1 MSTVPQSRSRFR
13 LPRLSLPVVIAG
25 ALLLAVAITIAARW
39 AAAPSA
45 DPLAGATL
53 VPVTRGDLRLAVSA
67 TGSVEPNQTAS
78 LSLTL
83 PGRVQ
88 EVLVTVGQTVA
99 AGDPL
104 LRLDDRQLRA
114 DVAAAEAAVA
124 LAQADLQALRERAT
138 PEQQAEAAALVAAA
152 RANLGQIQASVTP
165 ADIAAAQAAVAEAN
179 ARLQTL
185 LAGPTTEQ
193 RVRAETALAQ
203 AQAELERQ
211 RELLSAAKSEA
222 LARVEAQANV
232 VRNAQSAYSDAF
244 WNWEHVKANG
254 TDPRTGRA
262 LNEVEQREFERAF
275 ERAARALADAEAALT
290 QTQIAYQTAVQN
302 EISGLATAE
311 ARVASAQADL
321 EAVLAGPKDDAIAA
335 ARAQLAR
342 AEAELAR
349 LTGSARQN
357 TIAAQQAQ
365 LEAAQA
371 RLAQLTADPRA
382 SDLARAEARLAQA
395 QAQLEAAR
403 IRLEEATLRAPF
415 AGVVAAVN
423 VAPGE
428 AAGGQAPVVLI
439 DVSRYL
445 VKVTVDEVDIARV
458 TLGQPVEV
466 VVDALGV
473 PFRGEVVNVEP
484 LPTGTSGVTA
494 YRVTVA
500 FDPAGQ
506 PVRPG
511 MTTSAAIIAATR
523 SNVLQIPVTAL
534 RNVGAKTLVEVAT
547 VDANGQRSISE
558 RSVLV
563 GLRAN
568 GMVEI
573 QSGLAEGEQVVVR

>member
-1 MSTVPQSRSRFR
+1 
-13 LPRLSLPVVIAG
+13 LIAAG
-25 ALLLAVAITIAARW
+25 LLLAVIVTVIVRLTTASTT
-39 AAAPSA
+39 
-45 DPLAGATL
+45 DPLAGVTL
-53 VPVTRGDLRLAVSA
+53 APVVRGDLRLTVNA
-67 TGSVEPNQTAS
+67 TGSIEPNQTAA
-78 LSLTL
+78 LSLTI

-88 EVLVTVGQTVA
+88 EVLVTVGQQVT

-114 DVAAAEAAVA
+114 DVAAAQAAVA

-152 RANLGQIQASVTP
+152 QAGLAQTQASVTP
-165 ADIAAAQAAVAEAN
+165 ADVAAAQAAVEEAR
-179 ARLQTL
+179 ARLQEL
-185 LAGPTTEQ
+185 LNGPTPEQ
-193 RVRAETALAQ
+193 RARAEAALTQ
-203 AQAELERQ
+203 AKAELERQ

-222 LARVEAQANV
+222 QARIEAQANV
-232 VRNAQSAYSDAF
+232 VRNAQSAYSDAY
-244 WNWEHVKANG
+244 WNWEHVKAKG
-254 TDPRTGRA
+254 TDPRSGRS
-262 LNEVEQREFERAF
+262 LNEAEQRDFERAF
-275 ERAARALADAEAALT
+275 ERAARALADAEAGLA
-290 QTQIAYQTAVQN
+290 QAQIAYQTAVQN
-302 EISGLATAE
+302 EISGLAAAE

-321 EAVLAGPKDDAIAA
+321 DALLAGPNTDTVAA

-349 LTGSARQN
+349 LTGAARQSA
-357 TIAAQQAQ
+357 IVVQQAQ

-403 IRLEEATLRAPF
+403 IRLDEATLRAPF
-415 AGVVAAVN
+415 AGVVAAVD

-428 AAGGQAPVVLI
+428 AVGNQAPIILI

-445 VKVTVDEVDIARV
+445 IKVTVDEVDISRV
-458 TLGQPVEV
+458 TTGQPVEV
-466 VVDALGV
+466 TVDALDAP
-473 PFRGEVVNVEP
+473 PFRGQVVNVEP
-484 LPTGTSGVTA
+484 LPAGNSGVTA
-494 YRVTVA
+494 YQVTIA

-511 MTTSAAIIAATR
+511 MTTTTAIIAATR
-523 SNVLQIPVTAL
+523 SNVLQIPVTAI
-534 RNVGAKTLVEVAT
+534 RNVGAKTLVDVVTVAE
-547 VDANGQRSISE
+547 NGQRALSE